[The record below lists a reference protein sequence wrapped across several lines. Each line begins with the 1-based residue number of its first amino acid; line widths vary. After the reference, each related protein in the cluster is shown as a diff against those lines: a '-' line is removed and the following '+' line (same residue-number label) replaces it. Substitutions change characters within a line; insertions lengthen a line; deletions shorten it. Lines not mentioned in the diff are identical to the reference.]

1 MAFAT
6 IRYRTVDIEVA
17 DEPPKDICFVFGV
30 RKSGSSILNNVVH
43 AIAKMNDVHFVDIA
57 GQLFQNGIPVRDWQ
71 RDAGMGKLLKPG
83 NVYGGFRNFPLGLTG
98 DETFRNSKKLLM
110 VRDPRDALVSEY
122 FSNAYSHSVPVT
134 GKTRND
140 MLALRDAALGSEI
153 DAYVLKMAPLLRNTL
168 REYMQLGDHNIHRTL
183 RYEDV
188 ITRKRLLLSELCGFF
203 SWSLSETQSNQILGW
218 ADVVPE
224 TEQPTEFVRKVT
236 PGDYL
241 EKLSRETISKLN
253 DLFAAEMQ
261 YFGYGQSAA
270 E

>member
-1 MAFAT
+1 MALAT
-6 IRYRTVDIEVA
+6 IRYRTVDIQVA

-43 AIAKMNDVHFVDIA
+43 AVAKMNGVHFVDIA

-71 RDAGMGKLLKPG
+71 RDADMGKLLKPG
-83 NVYGGFRNFPLGLTG
+83 NVYGGFRNFPIGLAG
-98 DETFRNSKKLLM
+98 DVTFNNSKKLLM

-122 FSNAYSHSVPVT
+122 FSNAYSHSVPVS
-134 GKTRND
+134 GETRND
-140 MLALRDAALGSEI
+140 MLALRDAALKSEI

-168 REYMQLGDHNIHRTL
+168 REYTRLDDCNIHRTL

-188 ITRKRLLLSELCGFF
+188 ITRKRHLLSELCSFF

-218 ADVVPE
+218 ADIVPE

-241 EKLSRETISKLN
+241 QKLSPETISKLN

-261 YFGYGQSAA
+261 HFGYGQSAS